1 VIVVLPDG
9 DDDLNRIDA
18 NTRAIAVCM
27 PNTQGI
33 RNTPWQTFVT
43 TVQNVEKASGMN
55 LLTALPAGTRKA
67 LEAKRDSEAQGSA
80 SNNPCQ

>member
-1 VIVVLPDG
+1 
-9 DDDLNRIDA
+9 
-18 NTRAIAVCM
+18 
-27 PNTQGI
+27 
-33 RNTPWQTFVT
+33 VT

-80 SNNPCQ
+80 SSNPCQ